1 MQRTLLTNEF
11 DSLCSTFI
19 YILYT
24 ISVSIS
30 RIIWRGGVI
39 FNINSV
45 FIEERERERE
55 RGRERDRW
63 KCWLIKE
70 KYNNKKYCCVM
81 VVNADCSSWS
91 ILLHRFYL
99 VKIVK
104 RKYSPLCFSLILF
117 IQFQWTDWCSC
128 TIIQLNGKEELCIC
142 IAFGK
147 S

>member
-45 FIEERERERE
+45 FIEEREERERE
-55 RGRERDRW
+55 RERERENVENVD
-63 KCWLIKE
+63 L
-70 KYNNKKYCCVM
+70 
-81 VVNADCSSWS
+81 
-91 ILLHRFYL
+91 
-99 VKIVK
+99 
-104 RKYSPLCFSLILF
+104 
-117 IQFQWTDWCSC
+117 
-128 TIIQLNGKEELCIC
+128 
-142 IAFGK
+142 
-147 S
+147 

>member
-45 FIEERERERE
+45 FIEEREERERE
-55 RGRERDRW
+55 RENVENVD
-63 KCWLIKE
+63 L
-70 KYNNKKYCCVM
+70 
-81 VVNADCSSWS
+81 
-91 ILLHRFYL
+91 
-99 VKIVK
+99 K
-104 RKYSPLCFSLILF
+104 RKNI
-117 IQFQWTDWCSC
+117 
-128 TIIQLNGKEELCIC
+128 TI
-142 IAFGK
+142 K
-147 S
+147 SIVV

>member
-45 FIEERERERE
+45 FIEERAREK
-55 RGRERDRW
+55 RERDRERENIENID
-63 KCWLIKE
+63 L
-70 KYNNKKYCCVM
+70 
-81 VVNADCSSWS
+81 
-91 ILLHRFYL
+91 
-99 VKIVK
+99 
-104 RKYSPLCFSLILF
+104 
-117 IQFQWTDWCSC
+117 
-128 TIIQLNGKEELCIC
+128 
-142 IAFGK
+142 
-147 S
+147 